1 MGLFFGTFFFSLAIT
16 RLDRKLGLNLF
27 PQTVL
32 CPIRHN
38 VDPLSYDILAN
49 RTIHAF
55 PHLGFPNLSVSS
67 PSAYCRNL
75 ASLRSMAV
83 LSVALLS
90 GEAAIPRART
100 SGKRGGFSLFP
111 PQSPRSFTALAH
123 LGLFARQ
130 TKTAI
135 LRRLKSDQCS
145 TPLLH
150 VGFGVCFDVSVGLDY
165 GDTGF
170 KADVENT

>member
-1 MGLFFGTFFFSLAIT
+1 M
-16 RLDRKLGLNLF
+16 
-27 PQTVL
+27 
-32 CPIRHN
+32 
-38 VDPLSYDILAN
+38 SYDILAN

-55 PHLGFPNLSVSS
+55 PHLSFPSLSVSS
-67 PSAYCRNL
+67 PSAYFRNL
-75 ASLRSMAV
+75 ASVRSMAG
-83 LSVALLS
+83 LSGALLS
-90 GEAAIPRART
+90 GEAEITRART
-100 SGKRGGFSLFP
+100 SGKGGGFSLLP

-130 TKTAI
+130 TKTAM
-135 LRRLKSDQCS
+135 LRKLKSDQCS

-170 KADVENT
+170 EADVENT